1 MLDQYYYSKADEL
14 EELAIDKRVS
24 ASHLAAWY
32 ADFLI
37 VMHDRLMVLTPN
49 HIVMND
55 VRARIEALRL
65 AGVDNI
71 DKEQRDSSLVM
82 LWRVHDTK
90 KAEDE
95 VLAAYAR
102 AAICCF
108 AGDKEWE
115 ESNAD
120 SETPIYYLFLYLVV
134 FGSEALDRFY
144 DFLKNKIACF

>member
-1 MLDQYYYSKADEL
+1 MLGQYFYSRADEL
-14 EELAIDKRVS
+14 EELAINKRVS

-37 VMHDRLMVLTPN
+37 VMYDRLMLLTKN
-49 HIVMND
+49 HIVLNE
-55 VRARIEALRL
+55 VRACIEAIRL
-65 AGVDNI
+65 VGVDNI
-71 DKEQRDSSLVM
+71 DKGWRDSSLVK

-90 KAEDE
+90 RTEDK

-120 SETPIYYLFLYLVV
+120 SETPIYYLFLYLVT
-134 FGSEALDRFY
+134 FGSEVLEGFY
-144 DFLKNKIACF
+144 DFLKSKIACV